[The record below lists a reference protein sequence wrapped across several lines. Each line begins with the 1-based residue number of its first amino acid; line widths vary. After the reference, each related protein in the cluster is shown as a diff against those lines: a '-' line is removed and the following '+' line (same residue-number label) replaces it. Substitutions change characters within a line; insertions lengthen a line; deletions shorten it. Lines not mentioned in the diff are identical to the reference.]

1 VTQPGSALAPR
12 MGSLRALRPEDPE
25 WLAFVAEA
33 PGVNAFHH
41 PAWLRAVTQ
50 AYGYT
55 TLVLALG
62 DAGGRVVAGVPL
74 AQVRRP
80 SGRVMV
86 SLPFSDHCP
95 PLARDELALRQL
107 ARGVRAWASRAG
119 IAIELRGGLPEEEG
133 WTSYPA
139 GVLHLLRLEPGP
151 AALWGQLKETFRRQ
165 IRQARR
171 AGLRVRFSREAQDL
185 DAFYRLQVATRRR
198 QGVPVQPRR
207 FLASVWRECVLEGPG
222 WAAIV
227 ETPQGLPVAASLLL
241 AWNGCVIEKFQASDA
256 GYWSLK
262 PNQLLI
268 WSTIEWSCEQGYRL
282 FDFGRTDPDH
292 QSLQRFKAAWGA
304 EPAPLR
310 YSSLGRAGVRASAD
324 GRLGGLL
331 RTVIRRSPTLVCR
344 ALGELLYRYAV

>member
-1 VTQPGSALAPR
+1 VKRPQPDPASG
-12 MGSLRALRPEDPE
+12 MGSLQALRPEDPD
-25 WLAFVAEA
+25 WVSFLAEA
-33 PGVNAFHH
+33 PDANAFHH

-55 TLVLALG
+55 ALALVQR
-62 DAGGRVVAGVPL
+62 DAEGRIVAGVPA

-80 SGRVMV
+80 SGRVVV
-86 SLPFSDHCP
+86 SLPFSDHCS
-95 PLARDELALRQL
+95 PLARDEPALRRL
-107 ARGVRAWASRAG
+107 ARGIGGWASHMGA
-119 IAIELRGGLPEEEG
+119 AVELRGGLPEVEG
-133 WTSYPA
+133 WASYPA

-151 AALWGQLKETFRRQ
+151 EVLWRELRESFRRQ

-171 AGLRVRFSREAQDL
+171 AGLRVRFSREAKDL

-207 FLASVWRECVLEGPG
+207 FVASVWRECVCAGPG

-241 AWNGCVIEKFQASDA
+241 AWNGWVIEKFQASDA
-256 GYWSLK
+256 DYWPLK

-282 FDFGRTDPDH
+282 FDFGRTDLGH
-292 QSLQRFKAAWGA
+292 HSLQRFKAAWGA
-304 EPAPLR
+304 EPVPLR
-310 YSSLGRAGVRASAD
+310 YSSRGRAGARASAD

-331 RTVIRRSPTLVCR
+331 RAVVQRSPALVCR
-344 ALGELLYRYAV
+344 ALGELLYRYAA